1 MPRLIS
7 DLCFV
12 AAILFGVVCVAQ
24 AQFNSFPPGV
34 FTGRAALDPGS
45 GGGGSCGASTL
56 TVDGHNNAAIST
68 ASSGNI
74 AITTTS
80 TNDVIVVDTAIEVNS
95 ATAAPSITVSGGT
108 GIGAWT
114 RRSGFPFASTS
125 VAVGGNTTF
134 GTAVDRWWAT
144 ASGTLAAASITVT
157 FGATIDDASVVVYGV
172 NGARTSAPF
181 DANVSLPFLTQN
193 NNTGAVVTTTS
204 SVSTTCTTHTMVLG
218 TIGNFKGGGV
228 GGALLT
234 AATGYTSIDGN
245 ANNGATNNSLVQT
258 EEQVFS
264 GAQTNLAVGFVESRQ
279 GWYMIGDAIQ
289 AGP

>member
-1 MPRLIS
+1 MKRIVIFFILLYVGLWCLQQS
-7 DLCFV
+7 DH
-12 AAILFGVVCVAQ
+12 
-24 AQFNSFPPGV
+24 S
-34 FTGRAALDPGS
+34 RAAGWLPLVKS
-45 GGGGSCGASTL
+45 AGGGGSCGASSL

-68 ASSGNI
+68 ASSGSI
-74 AITTTS
+74 AITTAS
-80 TNDVIVVDTAIEVNS
+80 ANDIIVVDTAIEVNA
-95 ATAAPSITVSGGT
+95 ATAAPSITISGGT

-114 RRSGFPFASTS
+114 RRAGFPFASTS
-125 VAVGGNTTF
+125 VAVGANTTF

-172 NGARTSAPF
+172 NGARTSSPW

-193 NNTGAVVTTTS
+193 NNTGAVVTTTG
-204 SVSTTCTTHTMVLG
+204 SVSTTCATHAMVLG
-218 TIGNFKGGGV
+218 TVGNFKGGGA
-228 GGALLT
+228 GGTLLT

-245 ANNGATNNSLVQT
+245 ANNGAVNNSLVQT
-258 EEQVFS
+258 EQQVFA
-264 GAQTNLAVGFVESRQ
+264 GAQTNLTVGYVETRQ